1 MTYQFDT
8 TNLRGRFKTNVNLS
22 NYTWLGVGG
31 NADIFFVPEDKEDL
45 VQFFKVKPKQ
55 IPVTVLGA
63 CSNVLIRDKG
73 IEGAVIRLGKEFSY
87 IKQIDQ
93 NSIRVGASTLSAFL
107 AKETQVMGISGFEFL
122 SGIPGRIGG
131 ALRMNCGAHGSEIT
145 NIFKSCIALNY
156 NGILKNFEKQD
167 VKFSYRK
174 SSFPNNLI
182 FLEAVFTGKKEKVT
196 VIEKK
201 INSFIALRKQN
212 QPIQVKTG
220 GSTFKN
226 PDLKISKNKKTWELI
241 KESGCATLSCGGAKL
256 SEVHNNF
263 IINFNN
269 ATALDIEKLG
279 EEVVCKVLE
288 KTGIK
293 LEWEIIRL
301 GRK

>member
-1 MTYQFDT
+1 MTYQIDT
-8 TNLRGRFKTNVNLS
+8 TNLRGRYKTNVDLS

-45 VQFFKVKPKQ
+45 VQFFQVKPKQ

-73 IEGAVIRLGKEFSY
+73 IEGVVIRLGKKFSY
-87 IKQIDQ
+87 IKKIDQ

-107 AKETQVMGISGFEFL
+107 AKETQKMGISGFEFL

-145 NIFKSCIALNY
+145 NVFKSCIALNY

-167 VKFSYRK
+167 VKFSYRE
-174 SSFPNNLI
+174 SSFSNNLI
-182 FLEAVFTGKKEKVT
+182 FLEAVFTGKKEKVS

-201 INSFIALRKQN
+201 INSFIASRKQS

-269 ATALDIEKLG
+269 ATASDIEKLG
-279 EEVVCKVLE
+279 EEVVHKVFE
-288 KTGIK
+288 KTRIK

-301 GRK
+301 GRS